1 MSKSVL
7 QVIARIASLCKGRHA
22 YLREV
27 CLYTP
32 GALEQTGGAGA
43 AVNLLFYPL
52 LIASYVSNEE
62 QMFLPLALEGILC
75 LLRLHI
81 VTEHTMYGPPE
92 VPLPEKK
99 RKGLFATT
107 DVTAPGEGLS
117 FNSATATKSTPL
129 TDVILDT
136 VKRHRHSVL
145 EEVSFL
151 VLQCLTELMLNCEWI
166 KGSKLVDCFQSA
178 FEAQLEVRPMSGSG
192 VSNSLLP
199 HVLSRILAGHRG
211 ANSVEQ
217 RKPSMDIT
225 LSCSVDSTMG
235 SNEKQSTLNKCNSLI
250 NSMNI
255 TIAASS
261 SDIVVNRQHSVGEE
275 EDEEDQQQKKQLT
288 LSDHQDCYALL
299 VRICDLSIKVVE
311 SRTPADSMEWR
322 RKRLST
328 RLLAHFINAVNDEF
342 ARSDF
347 FRSALHEKVT
357 LSLLHN
363 CALEDPVLH
372 GVALKTLYQLVMR
385 YRNLLKSKVVIF
397 ILGLLLP
404 IVNSKNTSYE
414 QKATILTF
422 FEHTLRDP
430 QLLMDWFTNFDCV
443 QGMPNLCE
451 QLVSGL
457 SKMSKMSHVSSW
469 VNAKQDALLRLQCIR
484 ALGTFV
490 RSLEGIAK
498 EFPMGGGITPRSQER
513 ELDSREYQEMKSVAA
528 ENEKGETGAH
538 SKNNFN
544 SGSLSECGVEQLL
557 RGKKA
562 FDAVVDKF
570 NSGDHAAAIAMALNV
585 HLLSSAAPEAVAR
598 FLLQKELD
606 PVGVGEYLGK
616 DNEERKAILRAFIGL
631 NDFSGLPIDDAMRLF
646 LGKFKLP
653 GEAQVVDRAM
663 ELFAREYCAQNPS
676 SFSGPGPAFI
686 LAFSIMLLNT
696 DAHSSHVTDKMTLE
710 QFVRNNSGIDD
721 GKDLPRSLLEEVYQR
736 ITAREIVLEAR
747 GAVPSNGLRKWSYG
761 TKDMHPLSSS
771 SSLSSLGARRRN
783 HRSSR
788 HMEQAYLLETSV
800 EQITRDVS
808 SEPYTSINSSEL
820 VGALMESTWTALLA
834 AFSIPMEEMENIELI
849 DTSLEGIESAI
860 KVCCKFSCRTQRKA
874 FISALLT
881 FTHLTNFREIEY
893 KSLKSI
899 IALTRVA
906 LEEGDHLET
915 SWYEV
920 LRCISLLSK
929 LHILA
934 ESPWTSLLNDR
945 NGSHAAPKAPNTSL
959 EGQGRSSLQP
969 QWERA
974 KLERQ
979 NAEIIAKY
987 IDEVEVHRLFSRSN
1001 YLKDAAVVSLVEAL
1015 CLVSA
1020 EELAENP
1027 PRIFS
1032 LQKLVEVTDTNI
1044 GRLRYVWSKMWTNVS
1059 RHFVKVALSSNE
1071 LEPMYVVDHLR
1082 QLATKFLTRGELG
1095 DFNFQKGVLQP
1106 FEAIASRTQST
1117 KLKELLVASLGQMV
1131 EAQARNLRS
1140 GWGTVIEALAH
1151 CVQHDTNPDVVSS
1164 SAFVLQNI
1172 TLCHLHLL
1180 TTSDLVKIVRA
1191 WAVVARSAF
1200 SDDFAHSAV
1209 WFVRYVT
1216 IALALQADSNSSCEG
1231 VQHSHASQCG
1241 TSSNG
1246 EKEINVDESHSH
1258 AIKGNNKSHSLLLK
1272 EEIKVL
1278 ALRAAF
1284 PVDGDDNN
1292 KVERGRARTKE
1303 NMQLFPVAVG
1313 ALASLL
1319 VHRSISGEAM
1329 EAMLFVMTDHRAV
1342 FTPEEWWHTVGSG
1355 IAPAL
1360 DFLLQQCRF
1369 SNEAERDFWLS
1380 LFKRAV
1386 TNVVQFV
1393 GYNLDGNPLPVD
1405 HVLFLF
1411 RVFVGRACCGSH
1423 DKATELGLQGARQ
1436 MLDLFKE
1443 HVVVDELFWN
1453 GMVEY
1458 IQEIGDI
1465 LLGALDS
1472 IWRHPIDP
1480 TQQDTL
1486 TPTLL
1491 ALLQYV
1497 KWNRD
1502 AALTPQL
1509 TTLCR
1514 TKAVKVLLKTLQRFM
1529 CLMRTS
1535 VSFRDSVT
1543 EKRDVFDLALFIA
1556 LECSLCNAILD
1567 AERRY
1572 GEILENESNTLWML
1586 IIGQLLAVTGKN
1598 SNVSREEASSLRVI
1612 IRELLD
1618 AMLEAPQRVMMARC
1632 RVCMPFLCQ
1641 LIALSDDVFAESL
1654 ANLFLRYHTA
1664 TVQNI

>member
-27 CLYTP
+27 CLYTQ

-81 VTEHTMYGPPE
+81 VSEYTMYGPPE

-117 FNSATATKSTPL
+117 LNSALATKTTPL

-145 EEVSFL
+145 EGVSFL
-151 VLQCLTELMLNCEWI
+151 VLQCLTELMLYCEWI
-166 KGSKLVDCFQSA
+166 KGPKLVDCFQSA

-192 VSNSLLP
+192 ISNSLLP
-199 HVLSRILAGHRG
+199 HVLSRILAGRRG
-211 ANSVEQ
+211 ANSVDPKTPSMDTTVECNEKQ
-217 RKPSMDIT
+217 PTLDKCNSLVNSMDIT
-225 LSCSVDSTMG
+225 IVAPLTDIVA
-235 SNEKQSTLNKCNSLI
+235 NRQQST
-250 NSMNI
+250 
-255 TIAASS
+255 
-261 SDIVVNRQHSVGEE
+261 GEE
-275 EDEEDQQQKKQLT
+275 EDEDDQEEKQQLT
-288 LSDHQDCYALL
+288 LSNHQDCYALL

-322 RKRLST
+322 RKRLSS
-328 RLLAHFINAVNDEF
+328 RLLAHFINAVNDDF

-347 FRSALHEKVT
+347 FRSALHEKIT

-372 GVALKTLYQLVMR
+372 GVALKTLYQVVMR
-385 YRNLLKSKVVIF
+385 YRNILKSKVVIF

-469 VNAKQDALLRLQCIR
+469 VSAKQDALLRLKCIK

-498 EFPMGGGITPRSQER
+498 EFPMGGGITPHSQER
-513 ELDSREYQEMKSVAA
+513 ELEPRENQEINSVAA

-538 SKNNFN
+538 SRNNIN

-616 DNEERKAILRAFIGL
+616 DNEERKAVLRAFIGL

-696 DAHSSHVTDKMTLE
+696 DAHSSHVRDKMTLE

-721 GKDLPRSLLEEVYQR
+721 GKDLSRSLLEGVYQR
-736 ITAREIVLEAR
+736 ITAREILLEAR

-761 TKDMHPLSSS
+761 KKDMRPLSSS
-771 SSLSSLGARRRN
+771 SSLSSSGVRRRN
-783 HRSSR
+783 PRFSR
-788 HMEQAYLLETSV
+788 QMEQAYLLETSV

-934 ESPWTSLLNDR
+934 ESPWTSVLNDR
-945 NGSHAAPKAPNTSL
+945 NGNHAALKAPNTFA
-959 EGQGRSSLQP
+959 EGQGRASSQP

-1020 EELAENP
+1020 EELAEIP

-1082 QLATKFLTRGELG
+1082 QLATKFLAREELG

-1131 EAQARNLRS
+1131 EAQAQNLRS

-1151 CVQHDTNPDVVSS
+1151 CMQHETNPDVVSS
-1164 SAFVLQNI
+1164 SAIVLQNI
-1172 TLCHLHLL
+1172 TLCHLYLL
-1180 TTSDLVKIVRA
+1180 TTSGLVKIVRA

-1200 SDDFAHSAV
+1200 SDDLAHSAV

-1216 IALALQADSNSSCEG
+1216 VALALHADSNNSCEG
-1231 VQHSHASQCG
+1231 VQHSCASQCG
-1241 TSSNG
+1241 KSSNG
-1246 EKEINVDESHSH
+1246 EKEKEIHVDESHSH
-1258 AIKGNNKSHSLLLK
+1258 AIKENNKSHSLLLK
-1272 EEIKVL
+1272 EEIKAL
-1278 ALRAAF
+1278 ASCAAF
-1284 PVDGDDNN
+1284 PVDGDEND
-1292 KVERGRARTKE
+1292 KVERGRVRTTE
-1303 NMQLFPVAVG
+1303 DMPLFPVAVG
-1313 ALASLL
+1313 TLASLL
-1319 VHRSISGEAM
+1319 AHRSISGEAM
-1329 EAMLFVMTDHRAV
+1329 EAMLFVMTDHRAAL
-1342 FTPEEWWHTVGSG
+1342 TPTEWWYTVGSG
-1355 IAPAL
+1355 VAPAL

-1369 SNEAERDFWLS
+1369 SNEVERDVWLS

-1393 GYNLDGNPLPVD
+1393 GYNLDGDPLPVD

-1423 DKATELGLQGARQ
+1423 DEATEIGLQGARQ
-1436 MLDLFKE
+1436 MLDIFKE
-1443 HVVVDELFWN
+1443 HDVVDEVLWN
-1453 GMVEY
+1453 DMVAY
-1458 IQEIGDI
+1458 IQEIGDMF
-1465 LLGALDS
+1465 LGALES
-1472 IWRHPIDP
+1472 ILRHPMDP

-1491 ALLQYV
+1491 AFLQYV

-1514 TKAVKVLLKTLQRFM
+1514 TKAVKVLLGILQRFM

-1535 VSFRDSVT
+1535 VSFRDSFT
-1543 EKRDVFDLALFIA
+1543 EKRDVFDLALFIS
-1556 LECSLCNAILD
+1556 LERSLCNAILD
-1567 AERRY
+1567 VERRY
-1572 GEILENESNTLWML
+1572 GEFLENEINTLWML
-1586 IIGQLLAVTGKN
+1586 IIGQFIAVTERN
-1598 SNVSREEASSLRVI
+1598 SNVCREEASSLKGI

-1618 AMLEAPQRVMMARC
+1618 SMFEAPQRIMVARC
-1632 RVCMPFLCQ
+1632 RICMPFLCQ

-1664 TVQNI
+1664 SVQNI